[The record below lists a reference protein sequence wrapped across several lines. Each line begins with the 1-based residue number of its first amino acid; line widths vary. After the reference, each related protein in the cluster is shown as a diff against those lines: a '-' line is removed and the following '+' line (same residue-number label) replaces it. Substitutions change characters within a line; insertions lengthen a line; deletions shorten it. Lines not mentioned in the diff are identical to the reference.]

1 MARRIKTLEN
11 TRLDTIE
18 AWISE
23 KQTELSDFRLLENFT
38 FLINTVR
45 EYSDGVQ
52 RLRTEAESLKRNQLI
67 LEEYMLEIEHTEAFS
82 EWLKKKQEAEEN
94 AQKEDEEKDE
104 SD

>member
-1 MARRIKTLEN
+1 MNRRIKTLEN

-23 KQTELSDFRLLENFT
+23 KQTELSDFKILENFM
-38 FLINTVR
+38 FLTNTVR

-52 RLRTEAESLKRNQLI
+52 RLRAEADGLRRNQLI

-82 EWLKKKQEAEEN
+82 EWLEKKQEAEEN
-94 AQKEDEEKDE
+94 VQKEVEEKDE